1 MSARIAL
8 VVFATVA
15 LTGCATSR
23 PYAEISGEKINHAN
37 PHEEDVFIMAIDGR
51 LDLTR
56 PKTALVEPGQRQ
68 LILQSVRQVKVTN
81 KSGADVPL
89 NAKPC
94 LRYRF
99 VARHESITH
108 VTPWALVLANV
119 EPIPEC
125 ISRFPE
131 HAPVPAKPAA

>member
-1 MSARIAL
+1 MSIRVLL
-8 VVFATVA
+8 VVLAAVA
-15 LTGCATSR
+15 LAGCATSR

-37 PHEEDVFIMAIDGR
+37 PHEEAVFIMAIDGR

-56 PKTALVEPGQRQ
+56 QQTALIAPGQRQ
-68 LILQSVRQVKVTN
+68 LMLQTVRQVKVTN

-94 LRYRF
+94 LRYHF
-99 VARHESITH
+99 VARHESITN
-108 VTPWALVLANV
+108 VSPWTLVLASV

-125 ISRFPE
+125 IARFPE